1 VDADGL
7 LNNNKKLKDQMECA
21 LENITKEAVKNF
33 PESRLLTGGSDV
45 RRNLASFN
53 RKWLPMVYDAFDKL
67 NDCPTDTNCMV
78 ISFRTFVFAE
88 NADDPA
94 RLKDFVLD
102 AIKEDA
108 TDGTFESLIVSEEC
122 KNAR

>member
-1 VDADGL
+1 MDADGL

-21 LENITKEAVKNF
+21 LKIITKDAVKNF
-33 PESRLLTGGSDV
+33 PESRLLTGGGDV

-53 RKWLPMVYDAFDKL
+53 PKWLPEVYYAFDTT
-67 NDCPTDTNCMV
+67 NDCPTDTNCLV

-88 NADDPA
+88 DADDPA

-102 AIKEDA
+102 AIEEDA
-108 TDGTFESLIVSEEC
+108 NDGTFESLIVSEEC